1 MAQKKG
7 QKKAKGIPKRAT
19 TNKGRC
25 VKFFNSDGEHRR
37 LKRKLV
43 RVLKSSGLKA
53 AAEWAK
59 DHGMTLSIERN

>member
-19 TNKGRC
+19 TNRGRC
-25 VKFFNSDGEHRR
+25 ARFFNSDGERR
-37 LKRKLV
+37 RMDKKLA

-53 AAEWAK
+53 AAEWARN
-59 DHGMTLSIERN
+59 HGMVLSIERN

>member
-25 VKFFNSDGEHRR
+25 VKFFNSDGERR
-37 LKRKLV
+37 RMDKKLA
-43 RVLKSSGLKA
+43 RVLKSNGLKA
-53 AAEWAK
+53 AAEWAR
-59 DHGMTLSIERN
+59 DHDMVLSIERN